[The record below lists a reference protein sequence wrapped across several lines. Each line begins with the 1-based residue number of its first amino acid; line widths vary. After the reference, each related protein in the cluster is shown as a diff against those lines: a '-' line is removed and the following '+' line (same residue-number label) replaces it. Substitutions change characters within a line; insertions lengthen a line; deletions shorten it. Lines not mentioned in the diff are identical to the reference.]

1 MSYDAQTRDKHRR
14 TVTVVTGAMTVG
26 ALSATGWMAGNA
38 ARDFEREQAE
48 QQAAQ
53 ERAEA
58 RANRARARYER
69 LLARSGKE
77 SQQLRERPTRTRV
90 TTHYV
95 TGDTPSAPVVNA
107 PPASDP
113 APRPAPAPAPAP
125 AVPPPP
131 APEPPPAP
139 SSGS

>member
-1 MSYDAQTRDKHRR
+1 MSYDAQSRDKHRR
-14 TVTVVTGAMTVG
+14 TVAVVTGAMTIG
-26 ALSATGWMAGNA
+26 AISATGWLAGNA

-58 RANRARARYER
+58 RATQARIRYER
-69 LLARSGKE
+69 ALARSG
-77 SQQLRERPTRTRV
+77 QQDGQLRQRPTRTRV
-90 TTHYV
+90 TTRYV
-95 TGDTPSAPVVNA
+95 SGDTPVAPVVDA

-113 APRPAPAPAPAP
+113 APAPEPAA
-125 AVPPPP
+125 PPPP